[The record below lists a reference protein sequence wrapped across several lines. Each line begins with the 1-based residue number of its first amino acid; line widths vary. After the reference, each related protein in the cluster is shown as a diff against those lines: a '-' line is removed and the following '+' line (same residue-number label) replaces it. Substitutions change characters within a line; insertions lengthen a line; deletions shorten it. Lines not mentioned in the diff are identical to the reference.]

1 MTMPTINKP
10 KKNYSRKKHGVHEL
24 IQKHVYSTT
33 RWQRV
38 RKAYF
43 MEHPLCERC
52 LAEGRTKETEEI
64 HHIIPLK
71 TCNGDLNYLLQLA
84 FDYDNLMSVCCQ
96 CHELTHQELKRG
108 IAPHSNKKIT
118 S

>member
-52 LAEGRTKETEEI
+52 LAEGRTKETKETEEI
-64 HHIIPLK
+64 HHILPLK
-71 TCNGDLNYLLQLA
+71 ACNGDLNYLIQLA
-84 FDYDNLMSVCCQ
+84 FDYDNLMALCCQ
-96 CHELTHQELKRG
+96 CHEDIHAAMRAQHKR
-108 IAPHSNKKIT
+108 KIT
-118 S
+118 P

>member
-1 MTMPTINKP
+1 MTMPTIYKP

-71 TCNGDLNYLLQLA
+71 TCNGDLNYLIQLA
-84 FDYDNLMSVCCQ
+84 FDSENNLMAVCEK
-96 CHELTHQELKRG
+96 CHEDIHRELKAQHKR
-108 IAPHSNKKIT
+108 KIT
-118 S
+118 P

>member
-1 MTMPTINKP
+1 MTMPTIYKP

-43 MEHPLCERC
+43 MEHNLCEKC
-52 LAEGRTKETEEI
+52 LSQNRTTETQEI

-84 FDYDNLMSVCCQ
+84 FDYDNLMSLCTK
-96 CHELTHQELKRG
+96 CHEDIHRELK
-108 IAPHSNKKIT
+108 AQQHKKIT
-118 S
+118 P